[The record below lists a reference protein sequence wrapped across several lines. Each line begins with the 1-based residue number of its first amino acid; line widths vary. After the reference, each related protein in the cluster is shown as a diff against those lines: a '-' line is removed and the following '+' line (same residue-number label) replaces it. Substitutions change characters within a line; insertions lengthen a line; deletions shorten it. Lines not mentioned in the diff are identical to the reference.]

1 MRFLK
6 VSEHILHLC
15 MIPPPCV
22 SVRTFPRRTIPEQ
35 LSEIFPLSVP
45 VSLNLPQRR
54 PAMNAPERM
63 AFRVRV
69 RMWACAVKVN
79 SEAADL
85 FMSCG
90 AFVNFSAG
98 VAWSDPHYTS
108 LCLCARASVCVC
120 VCVCLCLCVRPIT
133 VSQRNVF
140 SCRLSSFTAPVSLSS
155 PLHHSISSSLS
166 PPVFFFFFFSLLES
180 LLAQEPSFIH
190 APGPSM
196 PFSAGCQELLFKN

>member
-120 VCVCLCLCVRPIT
+120 VYVCVFVCASHNCQSEKRVFLSPQLLHSSCL
-133 VSQRNVF
+133 SFF
-140 SCRLSSFTAPVSLSS
+140 SSPPLHLLLPVSSS
-155 PLHHSISSSLS
+155 
-166 PPVFFFFFFSLLES
+166 FFFFFFSLLES

>member
-15 MIPPPCV
+15 MIPPPACAIGPF
-22 SVRTFPRRTIPEQ
+22 SVEDDSWAA
-35 LSEIFPLSVP
+35 LWDFPLSVP

-90 AFVNFSAG
+90 AFVNFSTVWRGAILTIR
-98 VAWSDPHYTS
+98 P
-108 LCLCARASVCVC
+108 CVC
-120 VCVCLCLCVRPIT
+120 VHGPVCVFVCASHNCQSEKL
-133 VSQRNVF
+133 VF
-140 SCRLSSFTAPVSLSS
+140 
-155 PLHHSISSSLS
+155 LS
-166 PPVFFFFFFSLLES
+166 PQLLHSSCLSLFLSTTPSPPPPCLLHFFFFSLLES

>member
-1 MRFLK
+1 MFGRFRGGRFL
-6 VSEHILHLC
+6 SSSLRFFLC
-15 MIPPPCV
+15 LSLSAWIYRSADRPW
-22 SVRTFPRRTIPEQ
+22 THRRGWRLEC
-35 LSEIFPLSVP
+35 E
-45 VSLNLPQRR
+45 
-54 PAMNAPERM
+54 
-63 AFRVRV
+63 V

-120 VCVCLCLCVRPIT
+120 VCVSVFVCLCVRPIT

-166 PPVFFFFFFSLLES
+166 PPVLFFFFFFFPCSSL
-180 LLAQEPSFIH
+180 F
-190 APGPSM
+190 
-196 PFSAGCQELLFKN
+196 